1 MKAFFGERKDHNSRR
16 AVLCQAGRWGS
27 FLRSSRDRHNPFGN
41 RSWSRW
47 CQGRP
52 HVVRTTLADLIETLI
67 QTERPHRLYVK
78 MRTFFHPSL
87 LIIDDIGFLPI
98 TPSGAN
104 LFFQLVNARYE
115 KRAMILAFN
124 LRFADRDDMF
134 GGPVMATTWLDRLR
148 HYPIFIRIKGN
159 SYRLRDPLDLVPE
172 HTRTNKSL

>member
-27 FLRSSRDRHNPFGN
+27 FLESSRDRHNPFGN

-52 HVVRTTLADLIETLI
+52 HVGCITLADLIETLV
-67 QTERPHRLYVK
+67 QAERSDHLYVK
-78 MRTFFHPSL
+78 MQPFSHPSL

-104 LFFQLVNARYE
+104 LFFQLANAHYE
-115 KRAMILAFN
+115 KGAMILASN
-124 LRFADRDDMF
+124 LGLLTEVTCSVIRSWPQLGLIGF
-134 GGPVMATTWLDRLR
+134 G
-148 HYPIFIRIKGN
+148 II
-159 SYRLRDPLDLVPE
+159 PLL
-172 HTRTNKSL
+172 SG